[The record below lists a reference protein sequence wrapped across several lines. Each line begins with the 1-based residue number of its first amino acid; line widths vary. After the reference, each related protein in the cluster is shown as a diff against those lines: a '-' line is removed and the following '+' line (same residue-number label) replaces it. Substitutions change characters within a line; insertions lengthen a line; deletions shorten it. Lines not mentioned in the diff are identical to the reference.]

1 MTRDLVEP
9 EGVDSTTQPPAS
21 PEPTSEK
28 PDEGDSGPLPLDI
41 ERPPGPGQEL
51 AEGEG

>member
-1 MTRDLVEP
+1 MSRDLVEP
-9 EGVDSTTQPPAS
+9 EGVDSSKEPPSSPPAVGAKA
-21 PEPTSEK
+21 P
-28 PDEGDSGPLPLDI
+28 EGDSGPLPLDT